1 MGQFVEGV
9 SFDIVVILIFVI
21 CWLIFWLKCF
31 QDWYLIIIV
40 YIVEWMELFFLVG
53 SGFDVVIYFVYLVW
67 VGMYLYLLL
76 EEVLVFVC
84 SLLFFEDVG
93 VNLLLDV
100 FLYFYWWQNL
110 DVWQIYVQEVGI
122 VLINLVVGL

>member
-1 MGQFVEGV
+1 M
-9 SFDIVVILIFVI
+9 
-21 CWLIFWLKCF
+21 
-31 QDWYLIIIV
+31 

-100 FLYFYWWQNL
+100 FLYFYWW
-110 DVWQIYVQEVGI
+110 
-122 VLINLVVGL
+122 